1 MSPGRRPLVVGT
13 AVAAVVVAGA
23 LVAAVVADDTAPPPA
38 PTVLERAVMAGHHW
52 RLETPAGPVHV
63 WAPAGYHAD
72 GAATVIYV
80 HGLYTDVDQ
89 AWDKHR
95 LAEQFALSAINA
107 LFIVPE
113 APAHMRNPV
122 AWPELTS
129 LLTTVAAAVDLP
141 RPMGVTVAIGHSG
154 GYRTVDRW
162 LEHPGLDQV
171 IAIDSVYGDVDELEA
186 WLDAS
191 AEHRLVM
198 IGGDTLRW
206 TEELAADLGDAVV
219 TLARLP
225 ADDLGLP
232 AGARDARVLY
242 VRSQHGH
249 MPMVMAGRE
258 LPMMLRLVPAERL
271 ADGPWD
277 QPYGLPARPIDASLD
292 EQDPNRDRDDE
303 IARHPESATAEQRGD
318 RDERKREHGHR
329 DHDASGACLRG
340 GRSGEGLA

>member
-1 MSPGRRPLVVGT
+1 MSAGRRSLVVGT
-13 AVAAVVVAGA
+13 AVAAVVVVGA
-23 LVAAVVADDTAPPPA
+23 LALAVVADDTAPPPA
-38 PTVLERAVMAGHHW
+38 PTVLERAAMAGHHW

-72 GAATVIYV
+72 GAATVLYV
-80 HGLYTDVDQ
+80 HGLYTDVDR

-129 LLTTVAAAVDLP
+129 LLTTVAAAIDLP

-171 IAIDSVYGDVDELEA
+171 IAIDSAYGDGDELEA

-191 AEHRLVM
+191 TEHRLVV

-206 TEELAADLGDAVV
+206 TEDLIADLDRAGGDDVV
-219 TLARLP
+219 TLDHLP
-225 ADDLGLP
+225 EDDHGLP
-232 AGARDARVLY
+232 AAALGARVLY
-242 VRSQHGH
+242 VRSQHSH
-249 MPMVMAGRE
+249 MGMVTDGRE

-277 QPYGLPARPIDASLD
+277 QPYGLPPRPLDAGVD
-292 EQDPNRDRDDE
+292 
-303 IARHPESATAEQRGD
+303 
-318 RDERKREHGHR
+318 
-329 DHDASGACLRG
+329 G
-340 GRSGEGLA
+340 GRR